1 MGGTSMD
8 LQGYF
13 RIIWRKRWV
22 IILTILISLIV
33 VAVGTYLTTP
43 VYSAAS
49 VLRIATASGGS
60 ISYTDYIYTDRLVNT
75 YVKIAT
81 SRPVLDE
88 LVKRLKLAAPP
99 TVRVEIIANTE
110 LINITVE
117 DSNPNTAQTAANTLA
132 SILIEQ
138 SKSLYSGGGRDPKLI
153 LSDQISQLEQELNQA
168 RASYD
173 QLVRSSPSNTKAIA
187 ASLQSI
193 DLKQQSYATLLS
205 QYEDTRIR
213 DAIRANTISLV
224 EPATTPDK
232 PIRPDRLLNYGL
244 GFLLSAMAGLGLAFV
259 FDHFDETLHTSADI
273 EKVIGMPAIVKIPST
288 KSGKTFLPL
297 DGYSPYGEAYRRLR
311 AAFLYNIQSSNHRV
325 IMVTSPEPEDG
336 KSTIC
341 ANLAILLAQA
351 GKKVVLVDGDV
362 NVSRIHQIF
371 NLPNQ
376 IGLTSV
382 LSGQIIIKDALQST
396 QYEGLKVLTSGPFE
410 DGKEV
415 LSQQSKIHELISD
428 LTSFGDLVLID
439 SPAILSVAD
448 VSDLA
453 TEVDSVLVVVRR
465 NLTNLSSL
473 DEARKLL
480 DKLDITTMGFIINR
494 AEGTDYGYRY
504 YNARRSAAK
513 KGYPRDIE
521 NP

>member
-1 MGGTSMD
+1 MD
-8 LQGYF
+8 LQGYI

-33 VAVGTYLTTP
+33 IGIGTYLTTP
-43 VYSAAS
+43 VYSASS

-88 LVKRLKLAAPP
+88 LVTRLKLADVPV
-99 TVRVEIIANTE
+99 VRVEIIPNTE
-110 LINITVE
+110 LINVTVE
-117 DSNPNTAQTAANTLA
+117 NSDPYSAQAAANTLA
-132 SILIEQ
+132 NILIEQ

-153 LSDQISQLEQELNQA
+153 LADQLTQLEQELNQEREA
-168 RASYD
+168 YD
-173 QLVRSSPSNTKAIA
+173 QLVRSSPSNTEAIA

-193 DLKQQSYATLLS
+193 QLKQESYATLLS

-224 EPATTPDK
+224 EPATTPAK
-232 PIRPDRLLNYGL
+232 PIRPDLLINFGL
-244 GFLLSAMAGLGLAFV
+244 GIILSAMAGLGLAFI

-273 EKVIGMPAIVKIPST
+273 EKVIGMPALVKIPST
-288 KSGKTFLPL
+288 NPEKTFLPL

-336 KSTIC
+336 KSTII

-351 GKKVVLVDGDV
+351 GKKVVLVDGDI
-362 NVSRIHQIF
+362 NISRIHHLF

-376 IGLTSV
+376 IGLTNI
-382 LSGQIIIKDALQST
+382 LSGQAIIKDALQST

-410 DGKEV
+410 EGKDT
-415 LSQQSKIHELISD
+415 LSQQDKIHKLVSD
-428 LTSFGDLVLID
+428 LSRFGDLVLID

-465 NLTNLSSL
+465 NLTSLSSL

-480 DKLDITTMGFIINR
+480 EKLDITTMGFIINR
-494 AEGTDYGYRY
+494 AEDTDYGYRY
-504 YNARRSAAK
+504 YNARRSATK
-513 KGYPRDIE
+513 KDHPRDID

>member
-1 MGGTSMD
+1 MD
-8 LQGYF
+8 LQGYI
-13 RIIWRKRWV
+13 RIVWRKRWV

-33 VAVGTYLTTP
+33 IGIGTFLTTP
-43 VYSAAS
+43 VYSASS

-88 LVKRLKLAAPP
+88 LVARLNLADIP

-110 LINITVE
+110 LINVTVE
-117 DSNPNTAQTAANTLA
+117 NSNPNTAQAAANTLA
-132 SILIEQ
+132 NILIEQ

-153 LSDQISQLEQELNQA
+153 LADQLTQLEQELNQEREA
-168 RASYD
+168 YD
-173 QLVRSSPSNTKAIA
+173 QLVRSSPSNTEAIA

-193 DLKQQSYATLLS
+193 QLKQESYATLLS

-224 EPATTPDK
+224 EPATIPEK
-232 PIRPDRLLNYGL
+232 PIRPDLLMNFGL
-244 GFLLSAMAGLGLAFV
+244 GIILSAMAGFGLAFI

-273 EKVIGMPAIVKIPST
+273 EKVIGMPALVKIPST
-288 KSGKTFLPL
+288 NPGKAFLPL

-336 KSTIC
+336 KSTII
-341 ANLAILLAQA
+341 ANLAILLART
-351 GKKVVLVDGDV
+351 GKKVVLVDGDI
-362 NVSRIHQIF
+362 NISRIHQIF

-376 IGLTSV
+376 IGLTNV
-382 LSGQIIIKDALQST
+382 LSGQVIIMDALQST

-410 DGKEV
+410 EGKES
-415 LSQQSKIHELISD
+415 LSQQNKIHGLISD
-428 LTSFGDLVLID
+428 LSSYGDLVLID

-465 NLTNLSSL
+465 NLTSL
-473 DEARKLL
+473 TSLGEARKLL
-480 DKLDITTMGFIINR
+480 EKLDITIMGFIINR
-494 AEGTDYGYRY
+494 SEDTDYGYRY
-504 YNARRSAAK
+504 YNARRSGTK
-513 KGYPRDIE
+513 KGHPQDTD